1 MKFLK
6 NYIFYL
12 SKLIVRKIKALGVPL
27 FICASFT
34 LSPLIEPLT
43 KSASAQNMVYS
54 PSIRPLSPS
63 AAVTSIAQ
71 SALPRCNQI
80 RSCLNAIHFSIGPYF
95 RGVASDSLLRPPRT
109 ASDALTAASD
119 CSDRVNAVI
128 SIINE
133 LNRLNPSL
141 NLQVAVKIIHFDR
154 SPTNVFH
161 TYLEINDGSRR
172 LIFDPSS
179 ENLGSL
185 AFLGRFRLIRTL
197 TSDQFEYL
205 FHKEWGDYFLSQN
218 DSLRAVL
225 AYERSLEF
233 YSSDPNLHL
242 NLAAAYSNLGRFSE
256 ASQHRSIAQSLRR

>member
-1 MKFLK
+1 M
-6 NYIFYL
+6 
-12 SKLIVRKIKALGVPL
+12 RKIKALGVPL
-27 FICASFT
+27 FICASFA
-34 LSPLIEPLT
+34 LSPLIEHLT
-43 KSASAQNMVYS
+43 KSASAQNVVYS
-54 PSIRPLSPS
+54 PSIRPFSPS
-63 AAVTSIAQ
+63 SLVTSIAQ
-71 SALPRCNQI
+71 NALPHCNQI
-80 RSCLNAIHFSIGPYF
+80 RPCINTINLSIRPYF
-95 RGVASDSLLRPPRT
+95 RGVVSDSLLRAPRT
-109 ASDALTAASD
+109 ASDALNDSSD

-128 SIINE
+128 SIIGE
-133 LNRLNPSL
+133 INRLNPSL
-141 NLQVAVKIIHFDR
+141 NLRAAVKIIHFDR
-154 SPTNVFH
+154 SPSNVFH

-185 AFLGRFRLIRTL
+185 AFRGRFRLIRTL
-197 TSDQFEYL
+197 TTNQFEYL

-218 DSLRAVL
+218 DYSHAVL

>member
-1 MKFLK
+1 M
-6 NYIFYL
+6 

-27 FICASFT
+27 FICASFA

-43 KSASAQNMVYS
+43 KSASAQNGVYS
-54 PSIRPLSPS
+54 PSIRPFSPS
-63 AAVTSIAQ
+63 SLVTSIAQ
-71 SALPRCNQI
+71 NALPQCNQI
-80 RSCLNAIHFSIGPYF
+80 RSCMNAIHFSIRSYF
-95 RGVASDSLLRPPRT
+95 RGVVSDSLLRAPRT
-109 ASDALTAASD
+109 ASEALNNSSD

-141 NLQVAVKIIHFDR
+141 NLRVAVKIIHFDR
-154 SPTNVFH
+154 SPSNIFH

-185 AFLGRFRLIRTL
+185 AFRGRFRLIRTL
-197 TSDQFEYL
+197 TPNQFEYL

-218 DSLRAVL
+218 DYSRAVL